1 MSSGKN
7 EGKYKKFDIQLS
19 EGPLT
24 LYASP
29 SVLSALE
36 EVTTEMTIYKGVRLG
51 QVLKA
56 AYNQG
61 RKDGRR
67 EIIERFEAIKK
78 ETTYLPPG
86 RPRKKTANIT
96 PTTPATTGP

>member
-7 EGKYKKFDIQLS
+7 KAKYKKFDVQLS

-29 SVLSALE
+29 SVLSALD
-36 EVTTEMTIYKGVRLG
+36 EVTTDMTIYKGVRLS

-56 AYNQG
+56 AYEQG

-67 EIIERFEAIKK
+67 EVIEQFDAIKK
-78 ETTYLPPG
+78 DTNYLPPG
-86 RPRKKTANIT
+86 RPRK
-96 PTTPATTGP
+96 

>member
-7 EGKYKKFDIQLS
+7 KPKYKKFDIQLS

-29 SVLSALE
+29 SVLNALD
-36 EVTTEMTIYKGVRLG
+36 EVTTDMTIYKGVRMV

-56 AYNQG
+56 AYEQG

-67 EIIERFEAIKK
+67 EVIEQFDAIKK
-78 ETTYLPPG
+78 TTNYLPPG
-86 RPRKKTANIT
+86 RPRKS
-96 PTTPATTGP
+96 

>member
-7 EGKYKKFDIQLS
+7 KAKYKKFDIQLS

-29 SVLSALE
+29 LVLNALE
-36 EVTTEMTIYKGVRLG
+36 EVTTDLTIYKGVRLA

-56 AYNQG
+56 AYEQG

-67 EIIERFEAIKK
+67 EVIEQFAGHFLEIKK
-78 ETTYLPPG
+78 KTKYNPPG
-86 RPRKKTANIT
+86 RPQKH
-96 PTTPATTGP
+96 G

>member
-1 MSSGKN
+1 MSN
-7 EGKYKKFDIQLS
+7 GKYKAKYRKFDIQLS

-29 SVLSALE
+29 SVLNALN
-36 EVTTEMTIYKGVRLG
+36 EVTTDMTLYKGVRLA

-56 AYNQG
+56 AYEQG

-67 EIIERFEAIKK
+67 EVIEKFDAIKQQ
-78 ETTYLPPG
+78 TNCLSPG
-86 RPRKKTANIT
+86 RPRNS
-96 PTTPATTGP
+96 

>member
-1 MSSGKN
+1 MKRQKN
-7 EGKYKKFDIQLS
+7 KPKYQKFDIQLV

-29 SVLSALE
+29 GVLSALD
-36 EVTTEMTIYKGVRLG
+36 EVTIDMPLYRGVRLA

-56 AYNQG
+56 VYDQG

-67 EIIERFEAIKK
+67 EVIEQMDNIKK
-78 ETTYLPPG
+78 TTNYLPPG
-86 RPRKKTANIT
+86 RPK
-96 PTTPATTGP
+96 GS

>member
-1 MSSGKN
+1 MTTSKKKA
-7 EGKYKKFDIQLS
+7 KYRKFDIQLV

-29 SVLSALE
+29 GVLAALD
-36 EVTTEMTIYKGVRLG
+36 EVTTEMSLYKGVRLA

-56 AYNQG
+56 VYEQG

-67 EIIERFEAIKK
+67 DVIEQMDDIKK
-78 ETTYLPPG
+78 ATNYLPPG
-86 RPRKKTANIT
+86 RPK
-96 PTTPATTGP
+96 GS

>member
-1 MSSGKN
+1 MLAQSHVRTKLRMSNGKHKP
-7 EGKYKKFDIQLS
+7 KYKKFDIQLA

-29 SVLSALE
+29 TVLNALD
-36 EVTTEMTIYKGVRLG
+36 EVTTNMTLYKGVRLA

-56 AYNQG
+56 AYEQG

-67 EIIERFEAIKK
+67 EMIEQFDDIKK
-78 ETTYLPPG
+78 NTNYLPPG
-86 RPRKKTANIT
+86 RPRKA
-96 PTTPATTGP
+96 

>member
-7 EGKYKKFDIQLS
+7 KAKYQKFDIQLS

-29 SVLSALE
+29 SVLTALD
-36 EVTTEMTIYKGVRLG
+36 EVTTDMTIYKGVRLA

-56 AYNQG
+56 AYEQG
-61 RKDGRR
+61 LKDGRR
-67 EIIERFEAIKK
+67 EVIEHFEEFKK
-78 ETTYLPPG
+78 STKYLPPG
-86 RPRKKTANIT
+86 RPRKS
-96 PTTPATTGP
+96 

>member
-7 EGKYKKFDIQLS
+7 KPKYKKFDIQLAV
-19 EGPLT
+19 GQLT

-36 EVTTEMTIYKGVRLG
+36 EVTTDMTIYKGVRLA
-51 QVLKA
+51 QVLRA
-56 AYNQG
+56 TYEQG

-67 EIIERFEAIKK
+67 EVIEKFDGIKK
-78 ETTYLPPG
+78 NTSYLPPG
-86 RPRKKTANIT
+86 RPRKS
-96 PTTPATTGP
+96 